1 MYIVRFG
8 SCCPCGVY
16 IALIPF
22 SLTIC
27 EQSCMQLNH
36 RALPQ
41 GEDCSGA
48 LQLLLGRMEPI
59 RAKSACDRVYVP
71 ALVPQG
77 WTSGLLLLNTNIW
90 KYRMQ
95 FQLHLP
101 VC

>member
-41 GEDCSGA
+41 GEDSAVEHFSCFWAGWSPS
-48 LQLLLGRMEPI
+48 EP
-59 RAKSACDRVYVP
+59 
-71 ALVPQG
+71 
-77 WTSGLLLLNTNIW
+77 N
-90 KYRMQ
+90 
-95 FQLHLP
+95 LP
-101 VC
+101 VTGFMCLHWCHRAGPLVFFY